1 MVLYYV
7 DCNIENVTALTAWLF
22 AESTVT
28 RVLRQQG
35 ISADFDMAK
44 FTVFVFKI
52 FVVLVIIN
60 KYKFIINYAG
70 TDHKFLIEVFACR
83 VESIST
89 PYSIQRR

>member
-1 MVLYYV
+1 
-7 DCNIENVTALTAWLF
+7 
-22 AESTVT
+22 
-28 RVLRQQG
+28 
-35 ISADFDMAK
+35 MAK